1 MSPRILFPATL
12 LVSLVAVLCTSGL
25 ALGEQFIVSA
35 FGDSITTGYPYWT
48 GTDGNGCLPSSC
60 GGGYRE
66 PLQALL
72 QSSGRNALVQNW
84 GRRGDT
90 TESGLARIDAV
101 LTASKPRYLLLM
113 EGTNQLY
120 WGSAQTVRDNLGYMI
135 DKAKA
140 RGVLPVLG
148 TITPDPRYPEKNIP
162 GLNSLLR
169 DLAQEKKIALA
180 DQYAAVIDNWS
191 NLCSSDQMH
200 PNLEGYAIMGRVWAE
215 AMQPDIGLT
224 PIYMLLLYD

>member
-12 LVSLVAVLCTSGL
+12 LVALVAVLCTSGL

-148 TITPDPRYPEKNIP
+148 TITPDPRDPEKNIP

-169 DLAQEKKIALA
+169 DLAQEKKVALA

-200 PNLEGYAIMGRVWAE
+200 PNLEGYAIIARVWTE

-224 PIYMLLLYD
+224 PVYMLLLYD